1 MKKFLLTAAAAI
13 SMQVAFAQTSAVTS
27 AIMYQ
32 QKGTLDK
39 AKEEIDKAVVHE
51 KTKGNAKAWYY
62 KGVIYQDMST
72 HPIYGK
78 TVDPADASRQ
88 AFEAFNKT
96 VELES
101 TAKKKEFTEEA
112 NKRKEAL
119 QSNMYAFALN
129 EGVEHYNNKKF
140 ADAQKAY
147 MQAITY
153 KPEDTT
159 AYIYAAYAAAGAE
172 DYASA
177 KKLYNQLVDKN
188 LASPTV
194 FNQLLYISSN
204 VEKNDQETLAIL
216 EKARAKYP
224 NDRNFMLQELDLYLK
239 SGREKESMAKL
250 DAAIQADPNNANL
263 YTVRG
268 NMLERLKKADDALA
282 AYKKAAELD
291 PNNFD
296 AQYNLGVFYFNKG
309 ANLNNKANKMS
320 LAEYQKSGKAVQ
332 AEAKKFFAQALPHFE
347 AALKAQPK
355 DRTTVQSLLKVY
367 TALDRQAD
375 AKRMDTLLQQL

>member
-1 MKKFLLTAAAAI
+1 MA
-13 SMQVAFAQTSAVTS
+13 VAQTSAITN

-39 AKEEIDKAVVHE
+39 AKEEIDKAVAHE
-51 KTKGNAKAWYY
+51 KTSSNPKAWYY
-62 KGVIYQDMST
+62 KGVIYQDLSQ

-78 TVDPADASRQ
+78 LMDPAEASKQ
-88 AFEAFNKT
+88 AYEAFAK
-96 VELES
+96 VPALE
-101 TAKKKEFTEEA
+101 TKKKEFTDEA
-112 NKRKEAL
+112 KKRQEML
-119 QSNMYAFALN
+119 VNNMYAFALN
-129 EGVEHYNNKKF
+129 SGVENYNNKKF
-140 ADAQKAY
+140 AEAQKAY

-188 LASPTV
+188 LASPAV
-194 FNQLLYISSN
+194 FGQLLYIANN
-204 VEKNDQETLAIL
+204 VEKNDKEALAIL

-239 SGREKESMAKL
+239 SGREKESMDKL
-250 DAAIQADPNNANL
+250 DAAIKADPTNANL

-268 NMLERLKKADDALA
+268 NILERVNKADEALA
-282 AYKKAAELD
+282 SYKKAAELD

-320 LAEYQKSGKAVQ
+320 LAEYQKSGKAIQ
-332 AEAKKFFAQALPHFE
+332 AEAKKYFTQAMPYFE
-347 AALKAQPK
+347 NALKAQPK
-355 DRTTVQSLLKVY
+355 DRTTIQSLLKVY
-367 TALDRQAD
+367 TALDKQAD
-375 AKRMDTLLQQL
+375 AKRMDALLQTL

>member
-1 MKKFLLTAAAAI
+1 MRKFLLTAAAAV
-13 SMQVAFAQTSAVTS
+13 SMQVAFAQTSAITN

-51 KTKGNAKAWYY
+51 KTANNAKAWYY
-62 KGVIYQDMST
+62 KGVIYQDLSA

-78 TVDPADASRQ
+78 VMDPAEASKQ
-88 AFEAFNKT
+88 AYEAFSK
-96 VELES
+96 VPALE
-101 TAKKKEFTEEA
+101 TKKKEFTDEA
-112 NKRKEAL
+112 NKRKEVL
-119 QSNMYAFALN
+119 VNNMYAYALN
-129 EGVEHYNNKKF
+129 AGVEHYNNKKF

-147 MQAITY
+147 LQAITY
-153 KPEDTT
+153 RPEDTT

-177 KKLYNQLVDKN
+177 KQLYSQLVDKN
-188 LASPTV
+188 LASPAV
-194 FNQLLYISSN
+194 YGQLLYIANN
-204 VEKNDQETLAIL
+204 VEKNDKEALAVL

-224 NDRNFMLQELDLYLK
+224 NDKNFMLQELDLYLK
-239 SGREKESMAKL
+239 SGREKESIEKL
-250 DAAIQADPNNANL
+250 DAAIKADPNNANL
-263 YTVRG
+263 LTVRG
-268 NMLERLKKADDALA
+268 NIMERVNKPEEALA
-282 AYKKAAELD
+282 SYKKAAEID

-332 AEAKKFFAQALPHFE
+332 AEAKKYFAQAMPYFE
-347 AALKAQPK
+347 GALKVQPK

-367 TALDRQAD
+367 TALDKTAD
-375 AKRMDTLLQQL
+375 AKRMDALLQTL

>member
-1 MKKFLLTAAAAI
+1 MKKFLLTAAAVV
-13 SMQVAFAQTSAVTS
+13 SMQVTFAQTSAVTN

-51 KTKGNAKAWYY
+51 KTANNAKAWYY
-62 KGVIYQDMST
+62 KGVIYQDIAG
-72 HPIYGK
+72 HPVYGK
-78 TVDPADASRQ
+78 LVDQAEASKQAYDAFSKVPA
-88 AFEAFNKT
+88 
-96 VELES
+96 LE
-101 TAKKKEFTEEA
+101 TKKKEFTDEA
-112 NKRKEAL
+112 NKRKETL
-119 QSNMYAFALN
+119 VSNMYALALN
-129 EGVEHYNNKKF
+129 AGVESYNNKNF
-140 ADAQKAY
+140 AEAQKAY

-177 KKLYNQLVDKN
+177 KQLYTQLVDKN
-188 LASPTV
+188 LASASV
-194 FNQLLYISSN
+194 YGQLLYIANN
-204 VEKNDQETLAIL
+204 VEKNEKDALTIL

-224 NDRNFMLQELDLYLK
+224 NNRDFMLQELDLYLK
-239 SGREKESMAKL
+239 SGREKESMDKL
-250 DAAIQADPNNANL
+250 DAAIKADPTNANL

-268 NMLERLKKADDALA
+268 NILEKVNKPDEALA
-282 AYKKAAELD
+282 SYKKAAEID

-296 AQYNLGVFYFNKG
+296 AQYNLGVYYFNKG

-332 AEAKKFFAQALPHFE
+332 AEAKKFFAQAMPYFE
-347 AALKAQPK
+347 GALKVQPK

-367 TALDRQAD
+367 TALDKTAD
-375 AKRMDTLLQQL
+375 AKRMDALLQTL

>member
-1 MKKFLLTAAAAI
+1 MKKFLLTAVVAV

-51 KTKGNAKAWYY
+51 KTANNAKAWYY
-62 KGVIYQDMST
+62 KGVIYQDLAG
-72 HPIYGK
+72 HPVYGK
-78 TVDPADASRQ
+78 LVDPAVATQQ
-88 AFEAFNKT
+88 AFDAFTK
-96 VELES
+96 VPALE
-101 TAKKKEFTEEA
+101 TKKKEFTDDA
-112 NKRKEAL
+112 NKRKEIL
-119 QSNMYAFALN
+119 MGNMYALALN

-140 ADAQKAY
+140 AEAQKAY

-172 DYASA
+172 DYAGA
-177 KKLYNQLVDKN
+177 KKLYTQLVDKN
-188 LASPTV
+188 LASNTV
-194 FNQLLYISSN
+194 YNQLLYIANN
-204 VEKNDQETLAIL
+204 VDKNDQEALAIL

-224 NDRNFMLQELDLYLK
+224 NDRTFMLQELDLYLK
-239 SGREKESMAKL
+239 TGREKESMAKL
-250 DAAIQADPNNANL
+250 DEAIKADPTNANL

-268 NMLERLKKADDALA
+268 NILEKVNKPDEALQS
-282 AYKKAAELD
+282 YKKAAELD

-296 AQYNLGVFYFNKG
+296 AHFNMGVFYFNKG

-320 LAEYQKSGKAVQ
+320 YAEFQKSGKALQ
-332 AEAKKFFAQALPHFE
+332 AEAKKFFTQALPYFE
-347 AALKAQPK
+347 SALKVQPK

-367 TALDRQAD
+367 TALDRTAD
-375 AKRMDTLLQQL
+375 AKRMDTILQQL

>member
-1 MKKFLLTAAAAI
+1 MRKFLLTAAAAVT
-13 SMQVAFAQTSAVTS
+13 MHMAVAQTSAITN

-39 AKEEIDKAVVHE
+39 AKEEIDKAVAHE
-51 KTKGNAKAWYY
+51 KTSSNPKAWYY
-62 KGVIYQDMST
+62 KGVIYQDLSQ

-78 TVDPADASRQ
+78 LMDPAEASKQ
-88 AFEAFNKT
+88 AYEAFAK
-96 VELES
+96 VPALE
-101 TAKKKEFTEEA
+101 TKKKEFTDEA
-112 NKRKEAL
+112 KKRQEML
-119 QSNMYAFALN
+119 VNNMYAFALN
-129 EGVEHYNNKKF
+129 SGVENYNNKKF
-140 ADAQKAY
+140 AEAQKAY

-188 LASPTV
+188 LASPAV
-194 FNQLLYISSN
+194 FGQLLYIANN
-204 VEKNDQETLAIL
+204 VEKNDKEALAIL

-239 SGREKESMAKL
+239 SGREKESMDKL
-250 DAAIQADPNNANL
+250 DAAIKADPTNANL

-268 NMLERLKKADDALA
+268 NILERVNKADEALA
-282 AYKKAAELD
+282 SYKKAAELD

-320 LAEYQKSGKAVQ
+320 LAEYQKSGKAIQ
-332 AEAKKFFAQALPHFE
+332 AEAKKYFTQAMPYFE
-347 AALKAQPK
+347 NALKAQPK
-355 DRTTVQSLLKVY
+355 DRTTIQSLLKVY
-367 TALDRQAD
+367 TALDKQAD
-375 AKRMDTLLQQL
+375 AKRMDALLQTL

>member
-1 MKKFLLTAAAAI
+1 MKKFLLTAAALV
-13 SMQVAFAQTSAVTS
+13 SMQVAIAQTSAVTS

-51 KTKGNAKAWYY
+51 KTANNAKAWYY
-62 KGVIYQDMST
+62 KGVIYSDMAN

-78 TVDPADASRQ
+78 LMDPAEASKQ
-88 AFEAFNKT
+88 AYEAFSK
-96 VELES
+96 VPALE
-101 TAKKKEFTEEA
+101 TKKKEFTEEA
-112 NKRKEAL
+112 NKRKEVL
-119 QSNMYAFALN
+119 VNNMYAFALN
-129 EGVEHYNNKKF
+129 AGVENYNNKKF
-140 ADAQKAY
+140 AEAQKAY

-153 KPEDTT
+153 RPEDTT

-177 KKLYNQLVDKN
+177 KQLYTQLVDKN
-188 LASPTV
+188 LASPAV
-194 FNQLLYISSN
+194 FGQLLYIANN
-204 VEKNDQETLAIL
+204 VEKNEKETLAVL

-224 NDRNFMLQELDLYLK
+224 NDKNFMLQELDLYLK
-239 SGREKESMAKL
+239 TGREKESMDKL
-250 DAAIQADPNNANL
+250 NAAIAADPNNANL

-268 NMLERLKKADDALA
+268 NILEKMNKADEALA
-282 AYKKAAELD
+282 SYKKAAEID
-291 PNNFD
+291 PANFD
-296 AQYNLGVFYFNKG
+296 AQYNLGVYYFNKG

-332 AEAKKFFAQALPHFE
+332 AEAKKFFAQSMPYFE
-347 AALKAQPK
+347 NALKAQPK

-367 TALDRQAD
+367 TALDKPAD
-375 AKRMDTLLQQL
+375 AKRMDALLQTL

>member
-1 MKKFLLTAAAAI
+1 MKKFLLTAAAVL
-13 SMQVAFAQTSAVTS
+13 SMQLAFAQTSAVTN

-51 KTKGNAKAWYY
+51 KTANNAKAWYY
-62 KGVIYQDMST
+62 KGVIYSDMAN
-72 HPIYGK
+72 HPVYGK
-78 TVDPADASRQ
+78 LMDPAEASKQ
-88 AFEAFNKT
+88 AYEAFSK
-96 VELES
+96 VPALE
-101 TAKKKEFTEEA
+101 TKKKEFTEEA

-119 QSNMYAFALN
+119 MNNMYAFALN
-129 EGVEHYNNKKF
+129 AGVEHYNNKKF

-177 KKLYNQLVDKN
+177 KQLYTQLVDKN
-188 LASPTV
+188 LASAAV
-194 FNQLLYISSN
+194 YGQLLYIANN
-204 VEKNDQETLAIL
+204 VEKNEKEALAVL

-224 NDRNFMLQELDLYLK
+224 NNRDFMLQELDLYLK
-239 SGREKESMAKL
+239 SGREKESMDKL
-250 DAAIQADPNNANL
+250 DAAIKADPTNANL

-268 NMLERLKKADDALA
+268 NILERLKKPEEALA
-282 AYKKAAELD
+282 SYQKAAEID

-296 AQYNLGVFYFNKG
+296 AQYNLGVYYFNKG

-332 AEAKKFFAQALPHFE
+332 AEAKKYFAQAMPYFE
-347 AALKAQPK
+347 GALKVQPK

-367 TALDRQAD
+367 TALDKTAD
-375 AKRMDTLLQQL
+375 AKRMDALLQTL